1 MRAQASK
8 TNVTAPTSILVGISD
23 RIVCVRVE
31 GKGSF
36 LNSTGLK
43 EFAKEMTNRGYRE
56 FVIDL
61 KNCPVMDSTFM
72 GTLAGVALR
81 LRELGQGQIRVVNLN
96 ERNFDLLGNLGLD
109 QLFTMSTDDSKAP
122 VPTSDQPLPTNAVD
136 KNAQAQTMLD
146 AHTELVEANPE
157 NAAKFKDV
165 IEYLKQDLHL
175 AR

>member
-1 MRAQASK
+1 M
-8 TNVTAPTSILVGISD
+8 VGTSD
-23 RIVCVRVE
+23 RTVWVRVE

-56 FVIDL
+56 FVVDL
-61 KNCPVMDSTFM
+61 KQCPVMDSTFM

-81 LRELGQGQIRVVNLN
+81 LRELGQGQLRVVNLN
-96 ERNFDLLGNLGLD
+96 ERNQDLLGNLGLD
-109 QLFTMSTDDSKAP
+109 QLFTIGGEDDGPAAAP
-122 VPTSDQPLPTNAVD
+122 VPNAPLPSGPND
-136 KNAQAQTMLD
+136 KATRAQDMYD
-146 AHTELVEANPE
+146 AHRELVQANPE

-165 IEYLKQDLHL
+165 LEYLKQDLHL

>member
-1 MRAQASK
+1 VINQA
-8 TNVTAPTSILVGISD
+8 SILVGTTD
-23 RIVCVRVE
+23 RTVWVRVE

-72 GTLAGVALR
+72 GTLAGIALR
-81 LRELGQGQIRVVNLN
+81 LREIGQGHLRATNLN
-96 ERNFDLLGNLGLD
+96 ERNRDLLSNLGLD
-109 QLFTMSTDDSKAP
+109 QLFTIESSPAVIDPAAP
-122 VPTSDQPLPTNAVD
+122 QEPLPVEESENKLTR
-136 KNAQAQTMLD
+136 AQTMIE
-146 AHTELVEANPE
+146 AHEACLEANPE

-165 IEYLKQDLHL
+165 LDYLKQDLHL